1 MIIFEM
7 AKINNRRGFMA
18 YTYNEIL
25 ERMND
30 KFEELSGYSP
40 DRASDIGIRIKLLA
54 GELYSLCTEIDG
66 IKKQMFPN
74 PIQTKVSEENFINI
88 L

>member
-1 MIIFEM
+1 MIIFGM

-30 KFEELSGYSP
+30 KFEEL
-40 DRASDIGIRIKLLA
+40 
-54 GELYSLCTEIDG
+54 
-66 IKKQMFPN
+66 
-74 PIQTKVSEENFINI
+74 
-88 L
+88 